1 MKSFLLVDDS
11 AIIRKLAKR
20 MLAKHDYQFSEAEN
34 GAVALTICRD
44 NMPSGILLDW
54 NMPVMDGLTFIRE
67 LRTLPGGDK
76 PKVLF
81 CTTECEMDKIET
93 AIGAGA
99 DEFIMKPFD
108 EEILS
113 SKLELVGLA

>member
-1 MKSFLLVDDS
+1 MKSLLLVDDS

-20 MLAKHDYQFSEAEN
+20 MLAKHAYTLSEAEN
-34 GAVALTICRD
+34 GAVALAQCQQ

-54 NMPVMDGLTFIRE
+54 NMPVMDGLTFIRQ
-67 LRTLPGGDK
+67 LRSLPGGDK

>member
-20 MLAKHDYQFSEAEN
+20 MLAKHDYEFSEAEN
-34 GAVALTICRD
+34 GAVALDICKSK
-44 NMPSGILLDW
+44 MPSGILLDW
-54 NMPVMDGLTFIRE
+54 NMPIMDGLAFIKQ
-67 LRTLPGGDK
+67 LRTLPGGDQ

-93 AIGAGA
+93 AMGAGA